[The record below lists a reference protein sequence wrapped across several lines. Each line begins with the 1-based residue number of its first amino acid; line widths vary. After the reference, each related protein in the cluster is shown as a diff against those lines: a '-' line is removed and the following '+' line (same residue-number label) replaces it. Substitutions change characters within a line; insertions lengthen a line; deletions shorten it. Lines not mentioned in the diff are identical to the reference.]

1 MLNKLEY
8 TLKIA
13 TSKLE
18 VLENLDD
25 KIQLNMASMF
35 KQHFKEL
42 TPDPRAEDD
51 TDSIHTTPY
60 KNFASIGHVKIS
72 ERKQKIIKEHTKTK

>member
-18 VLENLDD
+18 ELENLDD
-25 KIQLNMASMF
+25 KIQSNMTCLF
-35 KQHFKEL
+35 KQHLKEL
-42 TPDPRAEDD
+42 TPSPKTVDD
-51 TDSIHTTPY
+51 TDSDQTMAKP
-60 KNFASIGHVKIS
+60 KL
-72 ERKQKIIKEHTKTK
+72 